1 MPGLRGYLMSDL
13 TIQELRD
20 LLSAVWYDTQGTH
33 GDERSDRLG
42 KLADKLQ
49 REISKAKRE
58 GAK

>member
-1 MPGLRGYLMSDL
+1 MSDL

-58 GAK
+58 GTK